1 MTRSW
6 TLCLFLLLFLSC
18 AFVER
23 PDHPAELVSWPSN
36 ISFLEGEGDLSFSS
50 QRERFSG
57 SFLLSLTY
65 PSHFFLE
72 VYGSF
77 GQTLVHVERNKD
89 IFLFVAGEEKTNDE
103 LALSKKFGL
112 SAQQLMDDLTARGL
126 IESASRGRVIPRQ
139 GYDVVFSK
147 TKKGKQT
154 ACWERPESK
163 ICLVF
168 DKIVFEEP

>member
-1 MTRSW
+1 MTRLW
-6 TLCLFLLLFLSC
+6 TLCLCFLLFVSC
-18 AFVER
+18 ALVQQT
-23 PDHPAELVSWPSN
+23 DNPAGLVSWPSN
-36 ISFLEGEGDLSFSS
+36 VSFLEGEGDLSFLS
-50 QRERFSG
+50 QKERFSG

-89 IFLFVAGEEKTNDE
+89 SFLFMAGDEKTNDE

-112 SAQQLMDDLTARGL
+112 SAQQLMDDLTARGS
-126 IESASRGRVIPRQ
+126 IETASRRHIIPRQ
-139 GYDVVFSK
+139 GYDVVFSH

-154 ACWERPESK
+154 ACWERLESK

-168 DKIVFEEP
+168 DKVVFEEP